1 MDNEIYYGVPE
12 QKKFPLDSRA
22 HVKSAIRFFNY
33 VEPKYE
39 KELARRLATKI
50 REYGIKVTPS
60 EDNRFYKYYK
70 PKQERTMDNAYD
82 YLAHYGIRG
91 MKWGVRRYQNEDGTL
106 TDAGRKRAKS
116 VRRVRS
122 ASKTRKDVQS
132 VVDSLSDRDK
142 YLLNLD
148 KGQKEYLNLQEQ
160 EYLAKRFLQKDE
172 KNKTVGFFDILE
184 ETLDDGKK
192 LVTS

>member
-82 YLAHYGIRG
+82 YLAHYGVRG